1 MEPEKKLSK
10 DKKISPIVIVAI
22 IIGVLAI
29 AGVCLY
35 FFLFKKTEPEVVLT
49 DLQYIVKTGSWEKQD
64 SPTVIW
70 TFREDGTGE
79 LTTNK
84 SNYYGTTW
92 ELTEGEEGQT
102 LIITTD
108 WLYEL
113 KDSFTFT
120 LDREANSFTVK
131 NLADDTESIFVP
143 LGTQAEKE
151 ASELEKTEE

>member
-29 AGVCLY
+29 VGVCLY
-35 FFLFKKTEPEVVLT
+35 FFVFKEPEPEVVLT
-49 DLQYIVKTGSWEKQD
+49 DAQYIIKTSSWEKQD

-70 TFREDGTGE
+70 TFHEDGTGE

-84 SNYYGTTW
+84 SNYYETLW
-92 ELTEGEEGQT
+92 ELTEGEEGQVLKT
-102 LIITTD
+102 TTD

-113 KDSFTFT
+113 NDSFAFT

-151 ASELEKTEE
+151 AGELEKTEE